1 MNVDSRKFSIYKS
14 KKILEK
20 LNIFLKNIFCLKKKE
35 RNISL
40 KEEVILSMKANF
52 EREERVER
60 DFATPGKNS
69 EMQDHHCR
77 QQNLA
82 GIKIQHNMQL
92 SD

>member
-1 MNVDSRKFSIYKS
+1 
-14 KKILEK
+14 
-20 LNIFLKNIFCLKKKE
+20 
-35 RNISL
+35 
-40 KEEVILSMKANF
+40 MKANF